1 MKVCLAGYCGWTVID
16 HYLPFIEDKSI
27 YTLQSFFDYKS
38 MSEKKHREIELF
50 IKKSSLFILD
60 SGAFS
65 FFGNNNTEVDWDS
78 YISNYCDFIN
88 KHKIKNFIE
97 LDIDNLVGI
106 KEVERIREVIT
117 QKTGLKPIPVW
128 RPSRGLKYWDYM
140 IKNFSFVAISASGK
154 YDSSWTRGKD
164 GEVAIKKL
172 TRLAA
177 ENNCKVHGLG
187 YTSITKMKYTGFY
200 SVDSTA
206 WLSSQKFGGA
216 IKLFNPNQGNF
227 KTIKKQ
233 NGLRLKQ
240 SVRAHQFNEWIKFQ
254 KYANNKI

>member
-1 MKVCLAGYCGWTVID
+1 MKVCLAGYFGWTVID
-16 HYLPFIEDKSI
+16 DYLPSIEDKSI

-88 KHKIKNFIE
+88 KHKIKIFIE

-128 RPSRGLKYWDYM
+128 RPSRGIEYWDYM
-140 IKNFSFVAISASGK
+140 IKNFSYVAISASGK
-154 YDSSWTRGKD
+154 YDSSWTRNKG
-164 GEVAIKKL
+164 GQVAIRKL
-172 TRLAA
+172 TKLAN
-177 ENNCKVHGLG
+177 ENKCKVHGLG
-187 YTSITKMKYTGFY
+187 YTSVKNMKYTGFY
-200 SVDSTA
+200 SVDSTS
-206 WLSSQKFGGA
+206 WLTAQKFGGG
-216 IKLFNPNQGNF
+216 IKVFNPHLGNF
-227 KTIKKQ
+227 KTIKKPHGQ
-233 NGLRLKQ
+233 KLKI

-254 KYANNKI
+254 KYADNKI